1 MFIARERLVH
11 ARYGV
16 AQARL
21 ARIAGADVLTGVS
34 RAAYEDGL
42 THVVRVG
49 PLGDKAGLS
58 KLVAVRVLDP
68 SYREDTMTIALR
80 WEATGATGDL
90 FPVLDAD
97 MSLSPAGEAVTRL
110 ALSGSYR
117 PPLGR
122 IGAALDK
129 AILSRVATA
138 TIDALLRSVA
148 EAVTRPATLGQP
160 ADDGTFRWR
169 PAPQTDMP

>member
-11 ARYGV
+11 AEYGV

-21 ARIAGADVLTGVS
+21 ARIAGASGLAGVS
-34 RAAYEDGL
+34 QAAYEDGL
-42 THVVRVG
+42 THLVRVG
-49 PLGDKAGLS
+49 PFGDAVGFS

-68 SYREDTMTIALR
+68 VYRDDTMTIALR
-80 WEATGATGDL
+80 WEAIGATGGL

-97 MSLSPAGEAVTRL
+97 ISLSPAGEASTRL

-122 IGAALDK
+122 FGASLDK

-138 TIDALLRSVA
+138 TIAALLRSIA
-148 EAVTRPATLGQP
+148 DAVTRPATLGRP
-160 ADDGTFRWR
+160 AEDASPRWR

>member
-11 ARYGV
+11 AGHGV

-42 THVVRVG
+42 IHLVRVG
-49 PLGDKAGLS
+49 PFGDTAGVS

-68 SYREDTMTIALR
+68 VYRADTMTIALR
-80 WEATGATGDL
+80 WEATGATGGL

-97 MSLSPAGEAVTRL
+97 ISLSPADEASAWL

-148 EAVTRPATLGQP
+148 DAVTRPATLGQP
-160 ADDGTFRWR
+160 VDDATLRWR
-169 PAPQTDMP
+169 PAPRTGMP